1 MREKRPRLIV
11 TFRTTVA
18 AITMERVCAARG
30 VEGRLIPVPGA
41 LRAGCGMAWSAPP
54 GEQDLVERTA
64 AEAGIETE
72 GFYIVDQIK
81 W

>member
-18 AITMERVCAARG
+18 AMMMERACAAKG
-30 VEGRLIPVPGA
+30 VGGRLIPVPGT

-54 GEQDLVERTA
+54 EDRGLVEQTA

-72 GFYIVDQIK
+72 GFYVIDQIK

>member
-1 MREKRPRLIV
+1 MREKQPRLIV

-18 AITMERVCAARG
+18 AMTMERVCAARG
-30 VEGRLIPVPGA
+30 VEGRLIPVPGV